1 MIKSIDRINWKPE
14 NIIIVQLVFV
24 LFERFFVQV
33 CGFPGSIIYLLDV
46 LNIMLFM
53 YSWKRKT
60 WGQYS
65 GLVTAYMGIIGL
77 SLITGTIYYKEWG
90 GNLFSAIIEIR
101 NTVRFLIFLISCI
114 TFLNEEKCR
123 KIYKRLIGFFF
134 INTVAILYQYVTF
147 YPPGVWMRGDM
158 LNGLFGTQTGGN
170 TFVNVILIVVVTYML
185 TQWSKGQ
192 LSSKIFFAAVGLSLL
207 IAGLIELKAFFVEF
221 VALYGWYLI
230 KKKKSKKEVLFNI
243 VIIGLFVCVSGLALQ
258 IMFREYPWFRET
270 MSISGMIK
278 SLGGDGYTGNGDLNR
293 FTGVFTIASRFFEG
307 DIAKILL
314 GIGAGNCSAS
324 SVLGSTAKF
333 YTQYMDSHYNWFS
346 ATYLFVQGG
355 AIGLLLYLFTF
366 IYLFFKKKQNKQFA
380 LNSQI
385 ICVLAVFLVFYG
397 EALRTDAGYFIYF
410 AIASGFVSSNKIKG
424 NVGSKKYE

>member
-1 MIKSIDRINWKPE
+1 M
-14 NIIIVQLVFV
+14 
-24 LFERFFVQV
+24 
-33 CGFPGSIIYLLDV
+33 
-46 LNIMLFM
+46 
-53 YSWKRKT
+53 
-60 WGQYS
+60 
-65 GLVTAYMGIIGL
+65 
-77 SLITGTIYYKEWG
+77 
-90 GNLFSAIIEIR
+90 
-101 NTVRFLIFLISCI
+101 
-114 TFLNEEKCR
+114 
-123 KIYKRLIGFFF
+123 
-134 INTVAILYQYVTF
+134 
-147 YPPGVWMRGDM
+147 
-158 LNGLFGTQTGGN
+158 
-170 TFVNVILIVVVTYML
+170 
-185 TQWSKGQ
+185 
-192 LSSKIFFAAVGLSLL
+192 
-207 IAGLIELKAFFVEF
+207 
-221 VALYGWYLI
+221 
-230 KKKKSKKEVLFNI
+230 
-243 VIIGLFVCVSGLALQ
+243 
-258 IMFREYPWFRET
+258 
-270 MSISGMIK
+270 
-278 SLGGDGYTGNGDLNR
+278 
-293 FTGVFTIASRFFEG
+293 FTIASRFFEG